1 MLTIY
6 LMYPY
11 FHSGQILED
20 ESLRGREKCVNVSN
34 ARCNIHYDGAGFM
47 LCNVVLSYIDLSF
60 VLL

>member
-1 MLTIY
+1 
-6 LMYPY
+6 MYPY